1 MLSKT
6 SLRATTL
13 VAALFFSACS
23 SVLPWQK
30 LPEATELNLAFT
42 IRNNLLFLPSATING
57 HPGRIFFGSAAA
69 HSVVDPAY
77 ATAIQ
82 PGGGPLTLQLAAR
95 ESLRFSPVLTPLGQV
110 GDALIGADVW
120 GNKAVTIDYHSG
132 LITYQK
138 EGIHPEEMK
147 LYRFEAEP
155 TVTIDVDGQPVTA
168 IVDTANPDTLVL
180 HRSAYGRGRA
190 HVGVAGTDFGTI
202 DVLYTN
208 VGQARIGNRLLSK
221 FLLSIDYGR
230 HLVGLWRDPRIA
242 AKP

>member
-1 MLSKT
+1 MAVL
-6 SLRATTL
+6 L
-13 VAALFFSACS
+13 FSACS

-57 HPGRIFFGSAAA
+57 RPGRIFFGSAAA

-77 ATAIQ
+77 AAAIQ
-82 PGGGPLTLQLAAR
+82 PDGGPLTLQLAAR
-95 ESLRFSPVLTPLGQV
+95 ESLRFSPVVTSLGHV

-120 GNKAVTIDYHSG
+120 GNKAVTIDYRSG

-147 LYRFEAEP
+147 LYRFDAEP
-155 TVTIDVDGQPVTA
+155 SVTIEVDGQPVTV

-180 HRSAYGRGRA
+180 QRPTYGRGTA
-190 HVGVAGTDFGTI
+190 HVSVAGTDFGTI
-202 DVLYTN
+202 DVLYAN
-208 VGQARIGNRLLSK
+208 VSQARIGNRLLSK
-221 FLLSIDYGR
+221 FLLSIDYGH
-230 HLVGLWRDPRIA
+230 HLVGLWRDPRVA
-242 AKP
+242 TKP

>member
-13 VAALFFSACS
+13 VAVLLFSACS
-23 SVLPWQK
+23 SILPWRK
-30 LPEATELNLAFT
+30 LPAATELNLAFT

-69 HSVVDPAY
+69 HSLVDPSY
-77 ATAIQ
+77 AASIQ
-82 PGGGPLTLQLAAR
+82 PGDGPLTLQLAAR
-95 ESLRFSPVLTPLGQV
+95 ESLRFSPLVTPLGRA
-110 GDALIGADVW
+110 GDVLVGADVW
-120 GNKAVTIDYHSG
+120 GNKAVTIDYRSG

-138 EGIHPEEMK
+138 EGIHAEEMK
-147 LYRFEAEP
+147 LYRFDAEP
-155 TVTIDVDGQPVTA
+155 SVTIDVDGQPVTV

-180 HRSAYGRGRA
+180 HRPAYGRGTA
-190 HVGVAGTDFGTI
+190 HVTVAGTDFGTI

-208 VGQARIGNRLLSK
+208 VSQARIGNRLLSK
-221 FLLSIDYGR
+221 FLLSIDYGH

-242 AKP
+242 STP

>member
-1 MLSKT
+1 MAVL
-6 SLRATTL
+6 L
-13 VAALFFSACS
+13 FSACS

-42 IRNNLLFLPSATING
+42 VRNNLLFLPSAKING

-77 ATAIQ
+77 AAAIQ
-82 PGGGPLTLQLAAR
+82 PAGGDLTLQLATR
-95 ESLRFSPVLTPLGQV
+95 ESLRFSPVVTPLGNV

-120 GNKAVTIDYHSG
+120 GNKAVTIDYRSG

-147 LYRFEAEP
+147 LFRFEAEP
-155 TVTIDVDGQPVTA
+155 AVTVEVDGQPVTA
-168 IVDTANPDTLVL
+168 IVDTASPDTLVL
-180 HRSAYGRGRA
+180 HRPAYGRGTA
-190 HVGVAGTDFGTI
+190 HVAVAGTDFGTI

-208 VGQARIGNRLLSK
+208 VAQARIGNRLLSK
-221 FLLSIDYGR
+221 FLLSIDYGH
-230 HLVGLWRDPRIA
+230 HLVGLWRDPRIGS
-242 AKP
+242 KP